1 MCSGTQERS
10 VSAQGKVPKGLP
22 ALAWQDHAGKSI
34 ARRWAVAQRTAGA
47 RKEKIRRN
55 LASEGDRM
63 GIAALNTRGNG
74 VTGRQLQL
82 EEHCGPP
89 AYRRGCA
96 HASPCEPS

>member
-10 VSAQGKVPKGLP
+10 VSARGKVPKGLP

-34 ARRWAVAQRTAGA
+34 ARRWAV
-47 RKEKIRRN
+47 
-55 LASEGDRM
+55 
-63 GIAALNTRGNG
+63 TRGNG
-74 VTGRQLQL
+74 VKGRQLQL

-96 HASPCEPS
+96 HASPCERT